1 MAETSLSSLG
11 RDLKDLRE
19 SPQDAVSGILEAFTA
34 ITIGKMKR
42 GLVEK
47 GRKGTG
53 ALEASIAPQPVRVEK
68 GNMIIDIEMEDYW
81 DYINQGVNGLEV
93 KWASEYLFRENPKT
107 PSAIGSP
114 TFKDSIRQWMANKG
128 IKQLSWVDQDGE
140 YRTKNLKTAK
150 DLDGAAFVIMQGI
163 KKNGIEPS
171 FFVDNALDDE
181 TITDLANSIGDAIV
195 DKFR

>member
-81 DYINQGVNGLEV
+81 DFINQGVNGIEV
-93 KWASEYLFRENPKT
+93 NWASEYLFRANAKT
-107 PSAIGSP
+107 PSAGPP
-114 TFKDSIRQWMANKG
+114 TFKDSIKQWMANKS
-128 IKQLSWVDQDGE
+128 IKQLSWMDKDGE
-140 YRTKNLKTAK
+140 YRTKNLKTEK
-150 DLDGAAFVIMQGI
+150 DYDGAAFVIMQGI